1 MYWGNED
8 ANMSEYFKARMYWT
22 HWLLVCILCT
32 WIPGEIQAS
41 HLPLGCLGILKLTC
55 SEKGQGML
63 SLLGVYGIL
72 VMMWW
77 ISSHS
82 LVTFE
87 GKLELTSI
95 EHLGVTKV
103 SWKVL
108 RTLER
113 LLGSSWRLLWLNT
126 IIVKG

>member
-1 MYWGNED
+1 
-8 ANMSEYFKARMYWT
+8 MYWT

-32 WIPGEIQAS
+32 WIPGESQAA
-41 HLPLGCLGILKLTC
+41 HLPLGCLNTLKLAS
-55 SEKGQGML
+55 SEEGQGML
-63 SLLGVYGIL
+63 SLLGMYGIP
-72 VMMWW
+72 MMIWW

-87 GKLELTSI
+87 VKLELTSI

-108 RTLER
+108 STLVR
-113 LLGSSWRLLWLNT
+113 LLGSACKLLWLNT
-126 IIVKG
+126 MIVKG